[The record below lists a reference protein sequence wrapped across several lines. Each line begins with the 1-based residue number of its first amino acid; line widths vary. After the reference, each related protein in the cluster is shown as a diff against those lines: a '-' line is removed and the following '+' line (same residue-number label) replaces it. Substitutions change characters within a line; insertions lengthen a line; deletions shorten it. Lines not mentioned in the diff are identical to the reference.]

1 MGFFDGLGS
10 LISTVAPFASPFIQM
25 LGADKAN
32 ETSLK
37 NTAMT
42 NAMNLKINRE
52 NQVFQDHQ
60 LNKQMDYNL
69 DMYLRQMSDNL
80 AQWNRQNEYNEE
92 MYNKY
97 NSPQAR
103 AQQYREAGINP
114 ALAVGGMAGSF
125 GSVASQMGN
134 VASPM
139 GASLGGNYSPIPM
152 QKPETFMDNKAAY
165 WSSVLDAL
173 ANMDIRKSEAD
184 KNREAAKGMHL
195 DNMTRYASNIAK
207 LNNIKADTNSKK
219 VRSTVDQIEYDFR
232 KATFDSD
239 VSKARFDSLNS
250 EIQGNVMKA
259 QINLMNMNASLVKV
273 QAEWVP
279 ETKRAEIANM
289 NAQTALYG
297 AQRGLTYQQMIT
309 EATKRT
315 LNIANAGLANSQS
328 SLARE
333 NALNVKRHR
342 MTEKQARRL
351 NESLVSEQEYN
362 SMLRGKQVRQAG
374 ADYWNPFKYMG
385 LSGSYNANGVQQLKK
400 PKKIGF

>member
-92 MYNKY
+92 MYNRY

-103 AQQYREAGINP
+103 ARQYREARINP
-114 ALAVGGMAGSF
+114 VLAVGGMAGSF

-259 QINLMNMNASLVKV
+259 QINLMNMSASLAKV

-333 NALNVKRHR
+333 NALNVKRMR

-374 ADYWNPFKYMG
+374 ADYWNPFKYTG
-385 LSGSYNANGVQQLKK
+385 LSGSYNANGVQKLKK

>member
-69 DMYLRQMSDNL
+69 DMYLRQMNDNL

-165 WSSVLDAL
+165 WSSVFDAL

-259 QINLMNMNASLVKV
+259 QINLMNMNASLAKV

-333 NALNVKRHR
+333 NALNVKRQR
-342 MTEKQARRL
+342 MTEEQARRL
-351 NESLVSEQEYN
+351 NEALVSEKEYQSIRASSN
-362 SMLRGKQVRQAG
+362 IGM
-374 ADYWNPFKYMG
+374 DNPGQMMSTPLIYGTKAFGDWLYG
-385 LSGSYNANGVQQLKK
+385 R
-400 PKKIGF
+400 

>member
-1 MGFFDGLGS
+1 MGLLGGLFGMLGS
-10 LISTVAPFASPFIQM
+10 TIGGLLNLKGSQDAN
-25 LGADKAN
+25 DKAA
-32 ETSLK
+32 ELTRE
-37 NTAMT
+37 T

-52 NQVFQDHQ
+52 NQVFQDSM

-69 DMYLRQMSDNL
+69 DMYLRQLSDNL

-114 ALAVGGMAGSF
+114 ALAVGGMSGSF
-125 GSVASQMGN
+125 GSVSSQASNM
-134 VASPM
+134 ASPL
-139 GASLGGNYSPIPM
+139 AATAGGGYSPIGM
-152 QKPETFMDNKAAY
+152 QTPQVFADNKAGF
-165 WSSVLDAL
+165 WSSVLDAFAQL
-173 ANMDIRKSEAD
+173 EMRASEAD
-184 KNREAAKGMHL
+184 KNREEVKGMRL
-195 DNMTRYASNIAK
+195 DNMTRYATNIAK

-259 QINLMNMNASLVKV
+259 QINLMNMNASLAKV

-297 AQRGLTYQQMIT
+297 AQRGLSYQQMIT

>member
-1 MGFFDGLGS
+1 
-10 LISTVAPFASPFIQM
+10 M

-259 QINLMNMNASLVKV
+259 QINLMNMNASLAKV

-297 AQRGLTYQQMIT
+297 AQRGLSYQQMIT

-333 NALNVKRHR
+333 NALNVKRMR

-351 NESLVSEQEYN
+351 NESLVSEKEYQSIRASSN
-362 SMLRGKQVRQAG
+362 IGMDNMWQAVSTPYFYYFG
-374 ADYWNPFKYMG
+374 NK
-385 LSGSYNANGVQQLKK
+385 
-400 PKKIGF
+400 